1 MVLLCP
7 NLLHHI
13 KQEQVEQGGYSII
26 LYVLLYQQHRMNEL
40 KQPQF
45 RRVLPINS
53 TVTFLGF
60 LDTHLLIPVMA
71 LYASGLGAS
80 VGITGLIIGLYSIT
94 NTPANILFGRL
105 IDRVGY
111 KVPLVAGLIGDAL
124 SMFFYSLCRL
134 PIHLALVRAFHG
146 MSGGLVG
153 PATMSITADYSDGSQ
168 KGRAMGFYGM
178 SLAAATLVG
187 YGLSGIIASRL
198 GYKALFLFG
207 AVLLTIGVVLSLLL
221 PGNRKKGSITAK
233 TSLGE
238 TLKQIKGLLRRKGLT
253 VSYCSIFAQYFAFGG
268 AVTLLPIYVK
278 SLGMEAFHVGMLLAI
293 FAIMFIILQFPSGAL
308 SDKVG
313 RLIPSAVGLGLSIVS
328 LVILPSLVTFPLLA
342 VAMALYGIAYG
353 LLFPSISALIADHTI
368 SEERGM
374 ATGLFHA
381 LLTAGVAIGAPIM
394 GWIGEITGVEL
405 GLALSASILVLALV
419 LALRALRHI

>member
-1 MVLLCP
+1 MDW
-7 NLLHHI
+7 LHYI
-13 KQEQVEQGGYSII
+13 KPEQVEQGDYSII
-26 LYVLLYQQHRMNEL
+26 LYVLLYQRHRMNEL
-40 KQPQF
+40 KQLQTK
-45 RRVLPINS
+45 RVLPITS
-53 TVTFLGF
+53 VVTFLGF
-60 LDTHLLIPVMA
+60 LDTTLLLPVMA

-80 VGITGLIIGLYSIT
+80 VGIIGLIIGLYSIT

-153 PATMSITADYSDGSQ
+153 PATMSIFADSDGTV
-168 KGRAMGFYGM
+168 KGRVMGIYGI
-178 SLAAATLVG
+178 SLGIANLVG
-187 YGLSGIIASRL
+187 FGLSGIIASRL
-198 GYKALFLFG
+198 GYKALFRFG

-221 PGNRKKGSITAK
+221 PGNRKKGSMTTK
-233 TSLGE
+233 TSLSE
-238 TLKQIKGLLRRKGLT
+238 TLKPIKGLLRRKGLT
-253 VSYCSIFAQYFAFGG
+253 VSYCAIFAQYFAFGG
-268 AVTLLPIYVK
+268 VATLLPIYVK

-342 VAMALYGIAYG
+342 VMMALYGTAYG
-353 LLFPSISALIADHTI
+353 ILFPSISALIADHTI
-368 SEERGM
+368 PEERGM

>member
-1 MVLLCP
+1 M
-7 NLLHHI
+7 
-13 KQEQVEQGGYSII
+13 
-26 LYVLLYQQHRMNEL
+26 LLYQRRKMNEL
-40 KQPQF
+40 RQSQS

-53 TVTFLGF
+53 IVTFLGF

-71 LYASGLGAS
+71 LYAYELGAS
-80 VGITGLIIGLYSIT
+80 VGIVGLIIGLYSLT

-111 KVPLVAGLIGDAL
+111 KVPLIAGLIGDAV

-134 PIHLALVRAFHG
+134 PIHLGLVRVFHG
-146 MSGGLVG
+146 ISGGLVG
-153 PATMSITADYSDGSQ
+153 PATMSITADYSNGLQ

-187 YGLSGIIASRL
+187 YGLGGVIASRL

-207 AVLLTIGVVLSLLL
+207 AMILAIGVMLSFLL
-221 PGNRKKGSITAK
+221 PGNRQRDNAVAR

-238 TLKQIKGLLRRKGLT
+238 TLKQIKGLLGRKDLT

-268 AVTLLPIYVK
+268 VVTLLPLYVK
-278 SLGMEAFHVGMLLAI
+278 NLEMEVLHVGMLLAI

-313 RLIPSAVGLGLSIVS
+313 RLIPTTVGLGLGIVS
-328 LVILPSLVTFPLLA
+328 LSILPSLGTFPLLA

-368 SEERGM
+368 LEERGM

-394 GWIGEITGVEL
+394 GWVGEITGVEL

-419 LALRALRHI
+419 VALRAVKRS